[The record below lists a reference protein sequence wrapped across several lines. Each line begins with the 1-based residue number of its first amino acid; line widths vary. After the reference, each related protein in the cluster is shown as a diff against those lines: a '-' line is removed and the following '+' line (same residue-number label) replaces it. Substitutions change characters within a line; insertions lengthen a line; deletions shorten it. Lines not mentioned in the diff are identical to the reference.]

1 MHPGLWKHPVG
12 VQVIEGLHLHLHVF
26 IKFNSLAKSSS
37 MKFDIGED
45 ELLVLP
51 ESSNAPILC
60 FSFMVTHTHG
70 LSSTNFG

>member
-12 VQVIEGLHLHLHVF
+12 VQVIE
-26 IKFNSLAKSSS
+26 
-37 MKFDIGED
+37 GED

>member
-45 ELLVLP
+45 ELLSL
-51 ESSNAPILC
+51 I
-60 FSFMVTHTHG
+60 HI
-70 LSSTNFG
+70 